1 MLENSS
7 ARPAQPASGPAEPGA
22 DATGTAAA
30 EAAPT
35 GTAAT
40 GSADDR
46 SSGRGRR
53 GGVPWGSVLRN
64 VALVVAV
71 LAMIWLALNVRL
83 PSLDELRAEF
93 AELGAWG
100 PLAFIGLYAVV
111 ALTPIPV
118 TIMAVAGG
126 MLFGLPFGTVLSMIG
141 VVLGCW
147 GGYWIARGLGR
158 ETVMKGLGSHA
169 DMVEDQLENGGF
181 YAVCTLRL
189 MPGIPYWPVNYG
201 SGALGITSRDFLIA
215 TALSA
220 LPGQIS
226 LIAIGSFLANPDIG
240 HGIAVVS
247 SWIIVIVLTLLS
259 YRRWRATRAAE
270 G

>member
-1 MLENSS
+1 MPEN
-7 ARPAQPASGPAEPGA
+7 PGPAPRTDPRTTPTAEPK
-22 DATGTAAA
+22 T
-30 EAAPT
+30 
-35 GTAAT
+35 
-40 GSADDR
+40 
-46 SSGRGRR
+46 GRGRR

-64 VALVVAV
+64 VALVVVV
-71 LAMIWLALNVRL
+71 LVMIWLALNVRL

-100 PLAFIGLYAVV
+100 PLAFIGLYALV

-126 MLFGLPFGTVLSMIG
+126 MLFGLPLGTLLSMIG

-158 ETVMKGLGSHA
+158 ETVMRGLGSHA
-169 DMVEDQLENGGF
+169 DMVEEQLENGGF

-201 SGALGITSRDFLIA
+201 SGALGITSRDFLVA

-226 LIAIGSFLANPDIG
+226 LIAIGSFLANPGIG
-240 HGIAVVS
+240 HGIAVVV
-247 SWIIVIVLTLLS
+247 SWIVVIVLTLLS

-270 G
+270 A